1 MTSTIKEKSAIINV
15 KSEKNVRNKAYFKRQ
30 TCEISE
36 KIAFYTEKD
45 GGWRELT

>member
-1 MTSTIKEKSAIINV
+1 MASTIKEKPAIINV
-15 KSEKNVRNKAYFKRQ
+15 KSENVRNKAYFKRQ

-45 GGWRELT
+45 WGGG